1 MRARAALST
10 LCHASVCCVVAFI
23 KKTDS
28 QPDQKKKRGD
38 TGLREK
44 VRPRGHAVSTLGRP
58 KCAQCRCVTRRRP
71 SAPRSPG
78 MASAVGAL
86 GAEDR
91 HVGRHGGRLPHEEVA
106 RPGWVARRWNGGE
119 GRCGMAAG
127 RLRRRRA
134 RAPEAEV
141 GRQVAWSRDGG
152 CLERRR
158 RSRAEAPP
166 RAAFDR
172 AASPPRLVESLAS
185 PLLQDDALAC
195 SARSEMALR
204 SARQEQALRVPR
216 PLGTGAR
223 PFYRP
228 SRGRTEAL
236 LTGWPAGQVKR
247 DLRQLFLGHLARQPT
262 HHHRLRRG
270 APRQGGRQRI
280 PIVGLLWMHRL
291 NHVFA
296 ERLPDLFARSR
307 RRQASA
313 TVDRG
318 GHQSGRRVRDA
329 AWFLRHAVACV
340 RPPFDRAKQPKEN
353 SETT

>member
-1 MRARAALST
+1 MCL
-10 LCHASVCCVVAFI
+10 
-23 KKTDS
+23 
-28 QPDQKKKRGD
+28 RGW
-38 TGLREK
+38 TTR
-44 VRPRGHAVSTLGRP
+44 RGHAASDLCRP
-58 KCAQCRCVTRRRP
+58 CAP
-71 SAPRSPG
+71 PSPG
-78 MASAVGAL
+78 CMASAVGTL

-91 HVGRHGGRLPHEEVA
+91 YVGRHGGRLPHEEVA

-134 RAPEAEV
+134 RQPEAEV

-158 RSRAEAPP
+158 RSRAEALP

-195 SARSEMALR
+195 SARSEMAFR

-247 DLRQLFLGHLARQPT
+247 DLRQLFLGHL
-262 HHHRLRRG
+262 G
-270 APRQGGRQRI
+270 
-280 PIVGLLWMHRL
+280 
-291 NHVFA
+291 
-296 ERLPDLFARSR
+296 
-307 RRQASA
+307 
-313 TVDRG
+313 
-318 GHQSGRRVRDA
+318 SGRRRSCGPGGRAAFEASLFSSPTIVRSP
-329 AWFLRHAVACV
+329 LSV
-340 RPPFDRAKQPKEN
+340 PL
-353 SETT
+353 